1 MWCWGPVGCLAL
13 SLSASTCSW
22 RCWNMNEWKSRAQFE
37 SWLGWGTRA
46 CQSLYIR
53 WKYTLDQTLLGAS
66 WDPYLS
72 DPSPWDPTSAS
83 LRTSGIWQGVYALL
97 PHPLLANCNSCSL
110 GGWGFLRAPN
120 RSPPPPPRQGAGN
133 LQYSHRPAISNHG
146 LLKPWPS
153 SSMPYISQ
161 LPLWSQ
167 KPKVFAGVSKTHSQ
181 NLDAM
186 KPEKGVATI
195 PKHFLLRSYNKQA
208 TLLLPVC
215 LLKWVGFFSQ
225 TALQWDTS

>member
-1 MWCWGPVGCLAL
+1 MNTLSCVPEIKLSMQTDGLTGLSPGSDWCWGPVGCLAL

-97 PHPLLANCNSCSL
+97 PHPLLANCNSCNL
-110 GGWGFLRAPN
+110 GGWGFLRA
-120 RSPPPPPRQGAGN
+120 SPPPRRSWESAVFSQA
-133 LQYSHRPAISNHG
+133 SH
-146 LLKPWPS
+146 LKPWPS
-153 SSMPYISQ
+153 ETMAELLHALHFPITT
-161 LPLWSQ
+161 LITKTKGFRWSQ
-167 KPKVFAGVSKTHSQ
+167 
-181 NLDAM
+181 
-186 KPEKGVATI
+186 
-195 PKHFLLRSYNKQA
+195 
-208 TLLLPVC
+208 
-215 LLKWVGFFSQ
+215 
-225 TALQWDTS
+225 